1 MRDDSSSSNGGH
13 DQSVEL
19 LISSDSELEMSG
31 SNSLNL
37 KVLRSVTGELK
48 NLSGEVLKDGSTV
61 DSGSGSDSA
70 VGTDSSLQ
78 KSVDSSNGELK
89 N

>member
-1 MRDDSSSSNGGH
+1 MRDDSSSSNGGL